1 MPDDYQIPAIALIAA
16 LMLAFAY
23 LHSRFRSVRT
33 LLWML
38 ALGCSGLQ
46 SILRWMSEN
55 WTAPDALTG
64 SAAALH
70 WINAAGESCLILS
83 SALFLASLS
92 PTSFVVGRVRVL
104 FVVPYIVPVLLYV
117 ALYFGVSQ
125 HPTGPLLRL
134 YIFLAYWAAGAGIV
148 WSLQKGAIPT
158 WLASSIVALAAV
170 VSMPFLAQGNVHD
183 PLMIVESGNMLM
195 SALLVLWTFRR
206 LSPGVLLSTAG
217 FVAYTLLPLF
227 LIHPMGNNPH
237 VLLLLIRFV
246 DLGKVLVAIG
256 LILVVLEDEV
266 DKNESARNRERRVR
280 LELEAYARQSL
291 TARSLEEFDRNSS
304 QLCSMIVE
312 HSCFAGAAMVVR
324 NSSGAYSMVGYAGI
338 DGATAGALDNLAQ
351 RLPATCFIPA
361 GKFGIEDEDA
371 SEEQVK
377 TAAGDAA
384 EDPSED
390 SPEDALDAETEFA
403 VVTSLADRPGPEL
416 LVPNSTSLN
425 LDLVPWLLPGDDLQR
440 LHLTRVSVVPM
451 FGPMHGPIR
460 GPGPETPTGG
470 ASPSPANAPDGAL
483 LLTGARI
490 PLSSLRADDLLPL
503 EILAARLQAART
515 QAMMLGKL
523 IDSERF
529 AGVGQLASNVAQQ
542 LNNPLT
548 VILGYSAL
556 LEESAGISNES
567 RAAEAIGSEA
577 KRMKSILA
585 RLSRFS
591 RISTERFNSFAVA
604 DLISDI
610 EQMHRTD
617 FLRHSIE
624 FRLAVQADM
633 PAIFGNAHQIRQAL
647 LHCTQYAIDSVL
659 RVGANKEKSI
669 RIEASASAGEEA
681 RIQVVV
687 GHSGPGFPYPDRA
700 FDSLTSGLTGA
711 ESSGIG
717 LSLAAAIVR
726 EHRGNI
732 AAVNLQPT
740 GAAIEIALPI
750 S

>member
-1 MPDDYQIPAIALIAA
+1 
-16 LMLAFAY
+16 
-23 LHSRFRSVRT
+23 
-33 LLWML
+33 
-38 ALGCSGLQ
+38 
-46 SILRWMSEN
+46 
-55 WTAPDALTG
+55 
-64 SAAALH
+64 
-70 WINAAGESCLILS
+70 
-83 SALFLASLS
+83 
-92 PTSFVVGRVRVL
+92 
-104 FVVPYIVPVLLYV
+104 
-117 ALYFGVSQ
+117 
-125 HPTGPLLRL
+125 
-134 YIFLAYWAAGAGIV
+134 
-148 WSLQKGAIPT
+148 
-158 WLASSIVALAAV
+158 
-170 VSMPFLAQGNVHD
+170 MPFFVQGNVHD

-217 FVAYTLLPLF
+217 FIAYTLLPLF
-227 LIHPMGNNPH
+227 LIHPIGNNPH
-237 VLLLLIRFV
+237 TLLLLTRFV

-266 DKNESARNRERRVR
+266 DKNESARQRERRVR

-304 QLCSMIVE
+304 RLCSMIVE

-324 NSSGAYSMVGYAGI
+324 NSTGAYSMVGYAGM

-351 RLPATCFIPA
+351 RLPANSFIPA
-361 GKFGIEDEDA
+361 NQIEGQDEDA
-371 SEEQVK
+371 IEDSAKTLAETATEE
-377 TAAGDAA
+377 
-384 EDPSED
+384 PSED
-390 SPEDALDAETEFA
+390 SPDDTFEVDGDIAFA
-403 VVTSLADRPGPEL
+403 PSLPERAGPEP
-416 LVPNSTSLN
+416 LVKGSTSLS
-425 LDLVPWLLPGDDLQR
+425 LDLTPWLLPGDDLER
-440 LHLTRVSVVPM
+440 LHLTRVSAVPM
-451 FGPMHGPIR
+451 FGPMHGPKR
-460 GPGPETPTGG
+460 ETADGS
-470 ASPSPANAPDGAL
+470 ALNPSNAPDGAL
-483 LLTGARI
+483 LLTGPRMPIA
-490 PLSSLRADDLLPL
+490 SLRADDLLPL

-529 AGVGQLASNVAQQ
+529 AGVGQLAGNVAQQ

-548 VILGYSAL
+548 VILGYAAL
-556 LEESAGISNES
+556 LEESVGIGNES
-567 RAAEAIGSEA
+567 RAAETISLEA
-577 KRMKSILA
+577 RRMKSILA
-585 RLSRFS
+585 RLARFS
-591 RISTERFNSFAVA
+591 RISTERFNSFAVP

-624 FRLAVQADM
+624 FRLAIQPEL

-659 RVGANKEKSI
+659 RIGANQEKSI
-669 RIEASASAGEEA
+669 RLEASASAGEEA
-681 RIQVVV
+681 RIQIVIA
-687 GHSGPGFPYPDRA
+687 HSGPGFAYPDRA
-700 FDSLTSGLTGA
+700 FDSLSSGFTGS

-740 GAAIEIALPI
+740 GAAIEIDLPI

>member
-23 LHSRFRSVRT
+23 LHSRFRSMRT

-38 ALGCSGLQ
+38 ALGFSGLQ
-46 SILRWMSEN
+46 SILRWMAGN
-55 WTAPDALTG
+55 WTVAPGGGNPL
-64 SAAALH
+64 ALH
-70 WINAAGESCLILS
+70 WIAAAGESCFILS

-92 PTSFVVGRVRVL
+92 PTSFRIGKYRFL

-117 ALYFGVSQ
+117 TLYFGVTEN
-125 HPTGPLLRL
+125 PTGPLLRL
-134 YIFLAYWAAGAGIV
+134 YVFLAYWAAGAAII
-148 WSLQKGAIPT
+148 WSLQKGAIPV
-158 WLASSIVALAAV
+158 WLVCSIVVLAAIV
-170 VSMPFLAQGNVHD
+170 CMPFFVQGNVYY
-183 PLMIVESGNMLM
+183 PLLIVESGNMLM
-195 SALLVLWTFRR
+195 SALLVLFTFRR
-206 LSPGVLLSTAG
+206 LSPGVLLATAG
-217 FVAYTLLPLF
+217 FLTYVFPPIF
-227 LIHPMGNNPH
+227 LIHPVGNSPH
-237 VLLLLIRFV
+237 TLIILARAV
-246 DLGKVLVAIG
+246 DLGKVIVAIG

-266 DKNESARNRERRVR
+266 DKNELAGERERRVR

-304 QLCSMIVE
+304 QLCSMIVD

-324 NSSGAYSMVGYAGI
+324 NSTGAYSLVGYAGI

-351 RLPATCFIPA
+351 RLPADCFVPA
-361 GKFGIEDEDA
+361 LPSTGPDPEQDQEQPEDSEIA
-371 SEEQVK
+371 ISSEESEEESE
-377 TAAGDAA
+377 TA
-384 EDPSED
+384 EDSQ
-390 SPEDALDAETEFA
+390 SAPEAPT
-403 VVTSLADRPGPEL
+403 RPEL
-416 LVPNSTSLN
+416 LVPESSSLS
-425 LDLVPWLLPGDDLQR
+425 LDLTTWLLPGDDLER
-440 LHLTRVSVVPM
+440 LHLTRVSAVPM
-451 FGPMHGPIR
+451 FGPMQGPMQ
-460 GPGPETPTGG
+460 G
-470 ASPSPANAPDGAL
+470 ATDTTSNAPDGAL
-483 LLTGARI
+483 LLTAPRI
-490 PLSSLRADDLLPL
+490 PVANLRADDLLPL

-556 LEESAGISNES
+556 LEESASHSSET
-567 RAAEAIGSEA
+567 RAAEAIGVEA
-577 KRMKSILA
+577 RRMKSILA

-591 RISTERFNSFAVA
+591 RIATERFNSFSVA

-624 FRLAVQADM
+624 FRLAVQPDM
-633 PAIFGNAHQIRQAL
+633 PTIFGNAHQIRQAL
-647 LHCTQYAIDSVL
+647 LHGTQYAIDSVL
-659 RVGANKEKSI
+659 RVGANQEKSV
-669 RIEASASAGEEA
+669 RIEASASTGEES
-681 RIQVVV
+681 RIRIAIT
-687 GHSGPGFPYPDRA
+687 HSGPGFAYPDRA
-700 FDSLTSGLTGA
+700 FDSLTSGFTGA

-732 AAVNLQPT
+732 AAINLQPT
-740 GAAIEIALPI
+740 GAAIEIDLPI

>member
-1 MPDDYQIPAIALIAA
+1 MLDDYQVPAIALIAA

-23 LHSRFRSVRT
+23 LHSRFRSMRT

-38 ALGCSGLQ
+38 ALGFSGLQ
-46 SILRWMSEN
+46 SIFRWMTDN
-55 WTAPDALTG
+55 WSVSPNP
-64 SAAALH
+64 AANLQTLH
-70 WINAAGESCLILS
+70 WISAAGESCLILS
-83 SALFLASLS
+83 AAIFLASLS
-92 PTSFVVGRVRVL
+92 PTSFRIGRFRIL
-104 FVVPYIVPVLLYV
+104 FVVPFIVPVLLYV

-134 YIFLAYWAAGAGIV
+134 YIFLAYWAAGAGII

-158 WLASSIVALAAV
+158 WLASSIVTAAAILC
-170 VSMPFLAQGNVHD
+170 MPFFTLGNVSY
-183 PLMIVESGNMLM
+183 PLMIVEAGSMLV
-195 SALLVLWTFRR
+195 SALLVLFTFRR
-206 LSPGVLLSTAG
+206 LSPGVLLATAG
-217 FVAYTLLPLF
+217 FLAYTLPPLF
-227 LIHPMGNNPH
+227 LFTPVGSNPH
-237 VLLLLIRFV
+237 SLLLLTRIV
-246 DLGKVLVAIG
+246 DLGKVVVAIG

-266 DKNESARNRERRVR
+266 EKNESAQQRERRVR

-324 NSSGAYSMVGYAGI
+324 NSAGAYSMVGYAGI

-351 RLPATCFIPA
+351 RLPASCFMPA
-361 GKFGIEDEDA
+361 AHFPESAGESEEFAAEYQVPDNSDEDSDDESVEA
-371 SEEQVK
+371 DSGEKSPV
-377 TAAGDAA
+377 A
-384 EDPSED
+384 ENS
-390 SPEDALDAETEFA
+390 A
-403 VVTSLADRPGPEL
+403 VEL
-416 LVPNSTSLN
+416 LVPDSSSLN
-425 LDLVPWLLPGDDLQR
+425 LNLTPWFLPGDDLER
-440 LHLTRVSVVPM
+440 LRLTRISAVPM
-451 FGPMHGPIR
+451 FGPMHGPIS
-460 GPGPETPTGG
+460 
-470 ASPSPANAPDGAL
+470 SPDNFADGAL
-483 LLTGARI
+483 LLTAPRV
-490 PLSSLRADDLLPL
+490 PLASLRADDLLPL

-529 AGVGQLASNVAQQ
+529 AGVGQLAGNVAQQ

-556 LEESAGISNES
+556 LEESVAHSTEN
-567 RAAEAIGSEA
+567 RAAEAIGLEA
-577 KRMKSILA
+577 RRMKAILA

-591 RISTERFNSFAVA
+591 RISTERFNSFAIA

-624 FRLAVQADM
+624 FRLTVQPEM
-633 PAIFGNAHQIRQAL
+633 PPIFGNAHQVRQAL
-647 LHCTQYAIDSVL
+647 LHATQYAIDAVL
-659 RVGANKEKSI
+659 RVGANQEKSI
-669 RIEASASAGEEA
+669 RIDASASTGEEA
-681 RIQVVV
+681 RIEILIA
-687 GHSGPGFPYPDRA
+687 HSGPGFSHPERA
-700 FDSLTSGLTGA
+700 FDSLTSGFTGA
-711 ESSGIG
+711 ESTGIG

-732 AAVNLQPT
+732 FAINLQPT
-740 GAAIEIALPI
+740 GAAIQIDLPI

>member
-23 LHSRFRSVRT
+23 LHSRFRSMRT

-38 ALGCSGLQ
+38 ALGFSGLQ
-46 SILRWMSEN
+46 SIFHWMADS
-55 WTAPDALTG
+55 WIVSPATG
-64 SAAALH
+64 NPLALH
-70 WINAAGESCLILS
+70 WISAAGESCFILS

-92 PTSFVVGRVRVL
+92 PTSFRIGRFRVL

-117 ALYFGVSQ
+117 ALYFGVTE
-125 HPTGPLLRL
+125 HPTGPLLRV
-134 YIFLAYWAAGAGIV
+134 YIFLAYWAAGAAVI
-148 WSLQKGAIPT
+148 WSLQKGAIPV
-158 WLASSIVALAAV
+158 WLVCSIVILAAV
-170 VSMPFLAQGNVHD
+170 ICMPFFVLGNVHY
-183 PLMIVESGNMLM
+183 PLLIVESGNMLM
-195 SALLVLWTFRR
+195 SALLVLFTFRR
-206 LSPGVLLSTAG
+206 LSPGVLLATAG
-217 FVAYTLLPLF
+217 FLTYTLPPIF
-227 LIHPMGNNPH
+227 LVHPVGATPQTI
-237 VLLLLIRFV
+237 LILARAV
-246 DLGKVLVAIG
+246 DLGKVIVAIG

-266 DKNESARNRERRVR
+266 DKNEFARERERRVR

-304 QLCSMIVE
+304 QLCSMIVD

-324 NSSGAYSMVGYAGI
+324 NSTGAYSLVGYAGI

-351 RLPATCFIPA
+351 RLPADCFVPTISFSQLDPEQDEISENPPDPDESKEASEADGEPGDASQPVSEKPA
-361 GKFGIEDEDA
+361 G
-371 SEEQVK
+371 
-377 TAAGDAA
+377 
-384 EDPSED
+384 
-390 SPEDALDAETEFA
+390 PE
-403 VVTSLADRPGPEL
+403 P
-416 LVPNSTSLN
+416 LVPESSSLS
-425 LDLVPWLLPGDDLQR
+425 LDLTPWLLPGDDLER
-440 LHLTRVSVVPM
+440 LHLTRVSAVPM
-451 FGPMHGPIR
+451 FGPMHGLKQGTR
-460 GPGPETPTGG
+460 DRSEFS
-470 ASPSPANAPDGAL
+470 AANAPDGAL
-483 LLTGARI
+483 LLTAPRV
-490 PLSSLRADDLLPL
+490 PLTSLRADDLLPL

-556 LEESAGISNES
+556 LEDAGSHTPDQPTDT
-567 RAAEAIGSEA
+567 RAAEAISLEA
-577 KRMKSILA
+577 RRMKSILA

-591 RISTERFNSFAVA
+591 RITTERFNSFSIA

-624 FRLAVQADM
+624 FRLAVQADL
-633 PAIFGNAHQIRQAL
+633 PQIFGNAHQIRQAL
-647 LHCTQYAIDSVL
+647 LHATQYAIDSVL
-659 RVGANKEKSI
+659 RVGANQEKSI
-669 RIEASASAGEEA
+669 RIETSASTGEEA
-681 RIQVVV
+681 RVRIVIA
-687 GHSGPGFPYPDRA
+687 HSGPGFAYPDRA
-700 FDSLTSGLTGA
+700 FDSLTSGFANT

-732 AAVNLQPT
+732 AAINLQPT
-740 GAAIEIALPI
+740 GAAIEIDLPI

>member
-1 MPDDYQIPAIALIAA
+1 MLDDYQIPAIALIAA

-23 LHSRFRSVRT
+23 LHSRFRSMRT

-38 ALGCSGLQ
+38 ALGFSGLQ
-46 SILRWMSEN
+46 SIFRWMSDN
-55 WTAPDALTG
+55 WIVSPAEAASTANVQ
-64 SAAALH
+64 ALH
-70 WINAAGESCLILS
+70 WISAAGESCLILS

-92 PTSFVVGRVRVL
+92 PTSFRVGRFRVL

-134 YIFLAYWAAGAGIV
+134 YIFLAYWAAGAAVI

-158 WLASSIVALAAV
+158 WLVSSIVTLAAIA
-170 VSMPFLAQGNVHD
+170 SMPFFAIGNVSY
-183 PLMIVESGNMLM
+183 PLAMVESGNMLM
-195 SALLVLWTFRR
+195 SALLVLFTFRR

-217 FVAYTLLPLF
+217 FLAYTLPPISLF
-227 LIHPMGNNPH
+227 TPAGANPH
-237 VLLLLIRFV
+237 ALLLLTRIV
-246 DLGKVLVAIG
+246 DLGKVVVAIG

-266 DKNESARNRERRVR
+266 DKNESAQMRERRVR

-324 NSSGAYSMVGYAGI
+324 NSTGAYSMVGYAGI

-351 RLPATCFIPA
+351 RLPASCFMPA
-361 GKFGIEDEDA
+361 AHFPDSAEDLDQSSTGFSPQEDSA
-371 SEEQVK
+371 EEQGENNSNE
-377 TAAGDAA
+377 TDSSQDS
-384 EDPSED
+384 EDPERS
-390 SPEDALDAETEFA
+390 T
-403 VVTSLADRPGPEL
+403 VEL
-416 LVPNSTSLN
+416 LVPDSSSLN
-425 LDLVPWLLPGDDLQR
+425 LNLTPWFVPGDDLER
-440 LHLTRVSVVPM
+440 LHITRISAVPM
-451 FGPMHGPIR
+451 FGPMHGPIS
-460 GPGPETPTGG
+460 
-470 ASPSPANAPDGAL
+470 SPNNFADGAL
-483 LLTGARI
+483 LLTAPRI
-490 PLSSLRADDLLPL
+490 PLTSLRADDLLPL

-529 AGVGQLASNVAQQ
+529 AGVGQLAGNVAQQ

-556 LEESAGISNES
+556 LEESVAHSSEN
-567 RAAEAIGSEA
+567 RAAETIGLEA
-577 KRMKSILA
+577 RRMKSILA

-624 FRLAVQADM
+624 FRLAVQPDM
-633 PAIFGNAHQIRQAL
+633 PPIFGNAHQVRQAL
-647 LHCTQYAIDSVL
+647 LHATQYAIDAVL
-659 RVGANKEKSI
+659 RVGANQEKSI
-669 RIEASASAGEEA
+669 RIDASASTGEEA
-681 RIQVVV
+681 RIEVLIA
-687 GHSGPGFPYPDRA
+687 HSGPGFSHLDRA
-700 FDSLTSGLTGA
+700 FDSLTSGFTGA
-711 ESSGIG
+711 ESTGIG

-732 AAVNLQPT
+732 TAINLQPT
-740 GAAIEIALPI
+740 GAAIQIDLPI

>member
-1 MPDDYQIPAIALIAA
+1 MLDDYQIPAIALIAA

-23 LHSRFRSVRT
+23 LHSRFRSMRT

-38 ALGCSGLQ
+38 ALGLSGLQ
-46 SILRWMSEN
+46 SIFRWMSDN
-55 WTAPDALTG
+55 WTISPAETA
-64 SAAALH
+64 SANVQALH
-70 WINAAGESCLILS
+70 WIGAAGESCLILS

-92 PTSFVVGRVRVL
+92 PTNFRVGRFRVL

-134 YIFLAYWAAGAGIV
+134 YIFLAYWGAGAAII
-148 WSLQKGAIPT
+148 WSLQKGAIPS
-158 WLASSIVALAAV
+158 WIAASIVTLAAIA
-170 VSMPFLAQGNVHD
+170 SMPFFASGNVSY
-183 PLMIVESGNMLM
+183 PLAMVESGNMLM
-195 SALLVLWTFRR
+195 SALLVLFTFRR
-206 LSPGVLLSTAG
+206 LSPGVLLSTTG
-217 FVAYTLLPLF
+217 FLAYLLPPLF
-227 LIHPMGNNPH
+227 HFYPVGSNPH
-237 VLLLLIRFV
+237 TLLLLTRIV
-246 DLGKVLVAIG
+246 DLGKVVVAIG

-266 DKNESARNRERRVR
+266 DKNESAQQRERRVR

-324 NSSGAYSMVGYAGI
+324 NSTGAYSMVGYAGI

-351 RLPATCFIPA
+351 RLPASCFMPA
-361 GKFGIEDEDA
+361 AHFPDSTEDSDNDSDEFTVDLAPLEDSGNTPDEEDSGGTTSADGSLA
-371 SEEQVK
+371 SEN
-377 TAAGDAA
+377 
-384 EDPSED
+384 S
-390 SPEDALDAETEFA
+390 A
-403 VVTSLADRPGPEL
+403 VEL
-416 LVPNSTSLN
+416 LVPESSSLN
-425 LDLVPWLLPGDDLQR
+425 LNLTPWFVPGDDLER
-440 LHLTRVSVVPM
+440 LHLTRISAVPM
-451 FGPMHGPIR
+451 FGPMHGPIS
-460 GPGPETPTGG
+460 
-470 ASPSPANAPDGAL
+470 SPDNFADGAL
-483 LLTGARI
+483 LLTAPRI
-490 PLSSLRADDLLPL
+490 PLANLRADDLLPL

-529 AGVGQLASNVAQQ
+529 AGVGQLAGNVAQQ

-556 LEESAGISNES
+556 LEESVAHSTEN
-567 RAAEAIGSEA
+567 RAAEAIGLEA
-577 KRMKSILA
+577 RRMKSILA

-591 RISTERFNSFAVA
+591 RLSTERFNSFAVA

-624 FRLAVQADM
+624 FRLAVQPDM
-633 PAIFGNAHQIRQAL
+633 PPIFGNAHQVRQAL
-647 LHCTQYAIDSVL
+647 LHATQYAIEAVL
-659 RVGANKEKSI
+659 RVGANQEKSI
-669 RIEASASAGEEA
+669 RIDASASTGEEA
-681 RIQVVV
+681 RIEILIA
-687 GHSGPGFPYPDRA
+687 HSGPGFSHPDRA
-700 FDSLTSGLTGA
+700 FDSLTSGFTGA
-711 ESSGIG
+711 ESTGIG

-732 AAVNLQPT
+732 TAINLQPT
-740 GAAIEIALPI
+740 GAAIQIDLPI

>member
-23 LHSRFRSVRT
+23 LHSRFRSMRT

-38 ALGCSGLQ
+38 ALGFSGLQ
-46 SILRWMSEN
+46 SICRWMAGN
-55 WTAPDALTG
+55 WTVAPGAG
-64 SAAALH
+64 SPMALH
-70 WINAAGESCLILS
+70 WLAAGGESCFILS

-92 PTSFVVGRVRVL
+92 PTSFRVGRFRFL

-117 ALYFGVSQ
+117 ALYFGVNE

-134 YIFLAYWAAGAGIV
+134 YIFLAYWAAGAAVI
-148 WSLQKGAIPT
+148 WSLQKGAIPV
-158 WLASSIVALAAV
+158 WLVCSIVVLAAV
-170 VSMPFLAQGNVHD
+170 ICMPFFVQGNVYY
-183 PLMIVESGNMLM
+183 PLLIVESGNMLM
-195 SALLVLWTFRR
+195 SALLVLFTFRR
-206 LSPGVLLSTAG
+206 LSPGVLLATSG
-217 FVAYTLLPLF
+217 FLTYTLPPLF
-227 LIHPMGNNPH
+227 LIHPVGNNPGTI
-237 VLLLLIRFV
+237 LLLARAV
-246 DLGKVLVAIG
+246 DLGKVVVAIG
-256 LILVVLEDEV
+256 LILVVLEDEL
-266 DKNESARNRERRVR
+266 DKNELARDRERRVR

-304 QLCSMIVE
+304 QLCAMIAD

-324 NSSGAYSMVGYAGI
+324 NSTGAYSLVGYAGI

-351 RLPATCFIPA
+351 RLPADCFLPVRQIAAPA
-361 GKFGIEDEDA
+361 KEIEENTEEPA
-371 SEEQVK
+371 SESES
-377 TAAGDAA
+377 GMDEEA
-384 EDPSED
+384 EEAS
-390 SPEDALDAETEFA
+390 SSASHISSGTE
-403 VVTSLADRPGPEL
+403 P
-416 LVPNSTSLN
+416 LVPESSSLS
-425 LDLVPWLLPGDDLQR
+425 LDLTPWLVPGDDLER
-440 LHLTRVSVVPM
+440 LHLTRIGAVPM
-451 FGPMHGPIR
+451 FGPMQGPKD
-460 GPGPETPTGG
+460 GNLNS
-470 ASPSPANAPDGAL
+470 AANAPDGAL
-483 LLTGARI
+483 LLTAPRM
-490 PLSSLRADDLLPL
+490 PLDSLRADDLLPL

-556 LEESAGISNES
+556 LEDATAHSSSLSPDG
-567 RAAEAIGSEA
+567 RAAETISLEA
-577 KRMKSILA
+577 RRMKSILA

-591 RISTERFNSFAVA
+591 RITTERFNSFAIA

-633 PAIFGNAHQIRQAL
+633 PTVFGNAHQVRQAL
-647 LHCTQYAIDSVL
+647 LHATQYAIDSVL
-659 RVGANKEKSI
+659 RIGANQEKSI
-669 RIEASASAGEEA
+669 RIEASTSSGEEA
-681 RIQVVV
+681 RIRIVIT
-687 GHSGPGFPYPDRA
+687 HSGPGFSYPDRA
-700 FDSLTSGLTGA
+700 FDSLTSGFSGA

-732 AAVNLQPT
+732 AAINLQPT
-740 GAAIEIALPI
+740 GAAIQIDLPI